1 MSMKIRVDTGADM
14 GWVGRGVVGVTGPED
29 LGTGHG
35 KPDAKMMLV

>member
-1 MSMKIRVDTGADM
+1 MSMKIKVDTGADI
-14 GWVGRGVVGVTGPED
+14 GGGGKEVVGVTGPED